1 MSPTSDSSGPEAVL
15 GHPGK
20 RPFLGQNESFFG
32 ATWHFDNFGSI
43 HRRPGYN
50 PFLPKIRFHLMMSL
64 YSLSR
69 EDNFVILMWQPA
81 VKLALLLYFLKSLG
95 SVEHTIRSL
104 PLSPD
109 VLIVVISLGRNMG
122 GLNVLEIAQMHID
135 SFQFIPNTTQRPH
148 SRSLSKLRKAVK
160 CNFCTTRSAIFRG
173 NTNTNGDELNGP
185 VCVHRTQILKLTSQF
200 CKD

>member
-1 MSPTSDSSGPEAVL
+1 MRIPRLYIFLQSTTAIIHFRALLPPYNPTREAFRPAYTPDGPIYGRTDLHLRVVARDTCVSKNWPKRGPKRPPQKVQYQAKVCGNHESLSTMSPTSDSSGPEAVL

-69 EDNFVILMWQPA
+69 EDNFVILM
-81 VKLALLLYFLKSLG
+81 
-95 SVEHTIRSL
+95 
-104 PLSPD
+104 
-109 VLIVVISLGRNMG
+109 
-122 GLNVLEIAQMHID
+122 
-135 SFQFIPNTTQRPH
+135 
-148 SRSLSKLRKAVK
+148 
-160 CNFCTTRSAIFRG
+160 
-173 NTNTNGDELNGP
+173 
-185 VCVHRTQILKLTSQF
+185 
-200 CKD
+200 